1 MSEEPHRVSLLG
13 SMKRS
18 TLQIQSHHRIIDTQ
32 MTGYEKATL
41 TLATFKTS
49 DVGECAAE
57 VWADKAEHKRRPLNR
72 PYLTQIRLLVF
83 TVLKGC
89 CTQSQTQYGGNA
101 ISVSQ
106 ATTAI
111 DTH

>member
-32 MTGYEKATL
+32 MTGYEKATP

-49 DVGECAAE
+49 DVGE
-57 VWADKAEHKRRPLNR
+57 
-72 PYLTQIRLLVF
+72 
-83 TVLKGC
+83 
-89 CTQSQTQYGGNA
+89 
-101 ISVSQ
+101 
-106 ATTAI
+106 
-111 DTH
+111 